1 MTEEDVGGGDV
12 GKLLEQVTHE
22 LGRRE
27 AVVRSLE
34 EELRV
39 CETRLAEVAG
49 EVGSRRGDSRRL
61 MAAEQLR
68 RQIRAA
74 AVEVRRRLA
83 EAVADVA
90 RARERRALL
99 EEEAR
104 GGASGEETD

>member
-1 MTEEDVGGGDV
+1 MADEETGGGDV
-12 GKLLEQVTHE
+12 AQLLEELAHE

-27 AVVRSLE
+27 AIVRSLE

-39 CETRLAEVAG
+39 SEERLAEIAA

-68 RQIRAA
+68 RQIRATVA
-74 AVEVRRRLA
+74 GVRRRLA

-90 RARERRALL
+90 RARDRRGIL

-104 GGASGEETD
+104 RGASTEETD